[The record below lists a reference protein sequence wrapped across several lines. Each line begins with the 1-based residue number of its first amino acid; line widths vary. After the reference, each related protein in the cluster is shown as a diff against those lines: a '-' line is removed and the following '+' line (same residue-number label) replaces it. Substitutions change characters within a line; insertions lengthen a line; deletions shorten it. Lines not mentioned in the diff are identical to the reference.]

1 MSEQFGLTS
10 QGPRGSSN
18 WEWSVCAR
26 LEAGVRKGVSQSPWP
41 ASLRLDARPTSPR
54 RARAQDEHQPSA
66 GIPKARVGT
75 GHGKPGIELS
85 GASRAPPPTY
95 RECRVSLRG
104 HISGWTC
111 PRTSANSPTRPP
123 PRETVLGEGTVRV
136 GVGPAGG
143 TAGGGVSAVGSLG
156 APRCLAQARAVLF
169 WIPRWDEESWGHV
182 PGCHRPGTRG
192 PVTASPHLPLLSG
205 SWHPHRIARPSRPA
219 CWPPLCLAG
228 SCPCGPLL
236 TGTPSPSL
244 PDCALHTPG
253 PVTAG
258 YHR

>member
-1 MSEQFGLTS
+1 MPVQR
-10 QGPRGSSN
+10 Q
-18 WEWSVCAR
+18 
-26 LEAGVRKGVSQSPWP
+26 VSGRPWP
-41 ASLRLDARPTSPR
+41 ASLHLDAHPTSPR
-54 RARAQDEHQPSA
+54 RARAHDEHQPSA
-66 GIPKARVGT
+66 GIPEPRVGT
-75 GHGKPGIELS
+75 GHGKPGIEPS
-85 GASRAPPPTY
+85 GASRAPPPPPPQSVPG
-95 RECRVSLRG
+95 EPPGPHQQVDLSP
-104 HISGWTC
+104 HICEQSHA
-111 PRTSANSPTRPP
+111 PPP

-143 TAGGGVSAVGSLG
+143 TAGGGVSAVGLTG
-156 APRCLAQARAVLF
+156 APHCPARARAVLF
-169 WIPRWDEESWGHV
+169 WIPLWDEESWGHL

-219 CWPPLCLAG
+219 CWLPLCLAG
-228 SCPCGPLL
+228 SCPRGPLL

-244 PDCALHTPG
+244 PNFALHTPG